1 MDGASVKDRF
11 RVNEDRVNA
20 FVSGQY
26 TSDQI
31 VNELRAKGTDEAI
44 VKDTEFI
51 ATGVQK
57 SFREKKLDPILRV
70 FYNRTAFQLPDS
82 QMLRISLDTDL
93 TFIREDHFD
102 GRMRRQNPPNNWR
115 RTDVG
120 IDSPFHYLPDS
131 EILRFPYAVLETK
144 LQTHLGQQPPSWLTS
159 LIEGHLVH
167 EVPRFSKYLHGAC
180 YFYKNKLALLPWWLS
195 EMNVDIRKPRAENIG
210 LTRSKSFKPLID
222 GRYRRAMIE
231 EKERANKAAVVGP
244 TPASTTNKNLA
255 ENVKELNR
263 RRSTSIDE
271 KTAAAWRPT
280 ANRSNKNEEYTLIDL
295 NSSSNQNLDNP
306 HAVSEPL
313 LGQDNYS
320 HNHNSG
326 FTMKNNDSFDRYPP
340 PTLPPPVSKFYQ
352 AAGNNSSGRLVP
364 NKDIAYKK
372 NLGQP
377 VDVDLEGG
385 KGGKGINKKVKVEP
399 KTFFANERTFIA
411 WLQFC
416 ALLLT
421 VALNLLNFGDNTS
434 RIVGGVF
441 IGLSAGIA
449 IYALYRFEKRAWY
462 DTPIISS
469 LKSIEV
475 SLLTHCYHFFE

>member
-1 MDGASVKDRF
+1 
-11 RVNEDRVNA
+11 
-20 FVSGQY
+20 
-26 TSDQI
+26 
-31 VNELRAKGTDEAI
+31 
-44 VKDTEFI
+44 
-51 ATGVQK
+51 
-57 SFREKKLDPILRV
+57 
-70 FYNRTAFQLPDS
+70 
-82 QMLRISLDTDL
+82 
-93 TFIREDHFD
+93 
-102 GRMRRQNPPNNWR
+102 
-115 RTDVG
+115 
-120 IDSPFHYLPDS
+120 
-131 EILRFPYAVLETK
+131 
-144 LQTHLGQQPPSWLTS
+144 
-159 LIEGHLVH
+159 
-167 EVPRFSKYLHGAC
+167 
-180 YFYKNKLALLPWWLS
+180 
-195 EMNVDIRKPRAENIG
+195 
-210 LTRSKSFKPLID
+210 
-222 GRYRRAMIE
+222 
-231 EKERANKAAVVGP
+231 VGP

-385 KGGKGINKKVKVEP
+385 KGGKEINKKVKVEP